1 MFPKEPVEAMAQHME
16 SGAGGMCSAQP
27 VRARRG
33 SCIADVTVA
42 SAEGQ
47 CLDGLN
53 PGSLMNKACGDTET
67 PAVVPKSHCLL
78 QGKTDCSQKG
88 KCE

>member
-1 MFPKEPVEAMAQHME
+1 MFPREPIEAMVQHMK
-16 SGAGGMCSAQP
+16 SGAAGMCSIQP
-27 VRARRG
+27 VRAQRG

-42 SAEGQ
+42 SVDSQ

-67 PAVVPKSHCLL
+67 PAVVSKSRCLL